1 MANEMHP
8 AAPHHLPFF
17 ITAPGQTD
25 VLFNA
30 MVIFLIVMVLLVIV
44 IYFKLHALPEQI
56 AHKGQKIQY
65 ELVALLALISLFT
78 HNHYFW
84 IAGLLLAFIP
94 LPDFSTPLNGMADS
108 LARMAGRKPTGST
121 AAAEPERF
129 PGSDMPASIVPAP
142 EPVVASSEKAA
153 AAAVELDSEVTSM
166 DARTGQTPAAE
177 GSLFSSG
184 TGQVTR
190 QRTTSKE
197 RA

>member
-1 MANEMHP
+1 MTMSNEIHP

-25 VLFNA
+25 FLFNA
-30 MVIFLIVMVLLVIV
+30 MVVFLIVMVLLVVV

-108 LARMAGRKPTGST
+108 LSRMAGRRNRAGTV
-121 AAAEPERF
+121 
-129 PGSDMPASIVPAP
+129 PGPAS
-142 EPVVASSEKAA
+142 EP
-153 AAAVELDSEVTSM
+153 
-166 DARTGQTPAAE
+166 
-177 GSLFSSG
+177 SSG
-184 TGQVTR
+184 G
-190 QRTTSKE
+190 E
-197 RA
+197 

>member
-8 AAPHHLPFF
+8 SAPHHLPFF

-30 MVIFLIVMVLLVIV
+30 MVVFLIVMVLLVIV

-108 LARMAGRKPTGST
+108 LQRMAGRRNRAGT
-121 AAAEPERF
+121 
-129 PGSDMPASIVPAP
+129 VP
-142 EPVVASSEKAA
+142 EP
-153 AAAVELDSEVTSM
+153 TSGGEM
-166 DARTGQTPAAE
+166 PHAQVRIAPTPE
-177 GSLFSSG
+177 P
-184 TGQVTR
+184 
-190 QRTTSKE
+190 
-197 RA
+197 

>member
-1 MANEMHP
+1 MANEIHP

-30 MVIFLIVMVLLVIV
+30 MVVFLIVMVLLVIV
-44 IYFKLHALPEQI
+44 VYFKLHALPEQI

-94 LPDFSTPLNGMADS
+94 LPDFSSPLNGMADS
-108 LARMAGRKPTGST
+108 LARMAGRGKRAGSSVGP
-121 AAAEPERF
+121 EPGHL
-129 PGSDMPASIVPAP
+129 PGSDVQVSMASRPELAAASSSTPAAP
-142 EPVVASSEKAA
+142 EAEPSSQGTRA
-153 AAAVELDSEVTSM
+153 
-166 DARTGQTPAAE
+166 GQTPAAD
-177 GSLFSSG
+177 GSIFSSG
-184 TGQVTR
+184 SDQVAR
-190 QRTTSKE
+190 QRATSKE